1 MLLSHALYDDL
12 EKINGTFNKNRRFF
26 PYIRKSYLES
36 RLEEG
41 CIVDY
46 RRTYIIYKQYQRT
59 HSIGDVRAE
68 KGDWVLN
75 QILKYDEHGNARVA
89 LDNFLQLIKS
99 PERYFCLSR
108 TRTLKQSDFL
118 KKMVSS
124 RQEKL
129 VGQQE
134 KLVERCFAGNTPK
147 NNFPVR
153 MILISLR
160 VW

>member
-75 QILKYDEHGNARVA
+75 QILKYDEHGNARIA
-89 LDNFLQLIKS
+89 LENFLQLIKS
-99 PERYFCLSR
+99 PERLFLSVTDENTQAIRFFEKNGFFKVGKISWSAGKISGTVFCWEHP
-108 TRTLKQSDFL
+108 Q
-118 KKMVSS
+118 
-124 RQEKL
+124 
-129 VGQQE
+129 
-134 KLVERCFAGNTPK
+134 N
-147 NNFPVR
+147 
-153 MILISLR
+153 
-160 VW
+160 